1 LLVRRVNAASQP
13 PLWLNRNIMH
23 VFLLEFEVLLGVLSC
38 ITYCVPMHA
47 NYIEAESSN
56 KGHLLSGTFSNTSAS
71 STMSTS

>member
-1 LLVRRVNAASQP
+1 
-13 PLWLNRNIMH
+13 MH

-56 KGHLLSGTFSNTSAS
+56 KGHLLCGTFSNTSAS